1 MVSELTMISS
11 ALDSDFD
18 GLEISSENSIRKQLT
33 SGLNKLDNGAKDN
46 NPTANQACLGVWSF
60 FSGALLD
67 FQVRNPVFP
76 YLETKAYIQTGIAG
90 GMAWSFL
97 DYQLDFGLGAKFL

>member
-18 GLEISSENSIRKQLT
+18 ALEISSENSIRKQLT

-46 NPTANQACLGVWSF
+46 NPTANQESPLA
-60 FSGALLD
+60 
-67 FQVRNPVFP
+67 
-76 YLETKAYIQTGIAG
+76 
-90 GMAWSFL
+90 
-97 DYQLDFGLGAKFL
+97 